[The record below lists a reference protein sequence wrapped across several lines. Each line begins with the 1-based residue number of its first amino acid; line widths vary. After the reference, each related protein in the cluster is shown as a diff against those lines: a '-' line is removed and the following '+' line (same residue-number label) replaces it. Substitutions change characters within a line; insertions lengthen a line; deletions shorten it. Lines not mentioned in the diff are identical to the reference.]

1 MCYLLVFID
10 SGMFHSG
17 EEQNRIVEHLDELQH
32 SYESTTATTLDAANS
47 TNTFELGHITAS
59 DFDSIGLDSDC
70 DFGRRD
76 SWTTCP
82 STYNTGGERQYFS
95 TFAPEDKWPI

>member
-1 MCYLLVFID
+1 
-10 SGMFHSG
+10 MFHSG

-32 SYESTTATTLDAANS
+32 SSGSTTATTLDAANS

-59 DFDSIGLDSDC
+59 DFDSIGFDSDC
-70 DFGRRD
+70 DFGRRN
-76 SWTTCP
+76 SWATCP
-82 STYNTGGERQYFS
+82 STYNTGGERQCFS